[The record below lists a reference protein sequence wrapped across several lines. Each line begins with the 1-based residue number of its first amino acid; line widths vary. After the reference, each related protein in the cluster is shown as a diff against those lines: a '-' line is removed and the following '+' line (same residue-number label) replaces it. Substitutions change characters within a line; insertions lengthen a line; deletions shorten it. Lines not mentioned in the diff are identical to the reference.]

1 MTTIQEAIK
10 AYKSG
15 DKTTAYQLFHQAAVL
30 NENDL
35 TAWLGL
41 AATTPSSVEKAAA
54 YQHVIRQDPT
64 NTAAMKGLAKM
75 IAQNEVTVSPATQTK
90 TPIPP
95 LPQNQDR
102 PAERVIFSIRP
113 TFTIVILRIVVMLAV
128 ILFLGIYAT
137 NVSGSLGFIEG
148 LAVVIFGL
156 LFLVAIIASI
166 FALITY
172 YFIHYT
178 LSTQNLVIESGIL
191 GKSRRTIPVQRIQD
205 VSFNQ
210 SWLERLLNIGDI
222 LVESAGGF
230 GVIKLKE
237 VADYQKRIQQLS
249 QLIDQQ
255 QANSGLG
262 SP

>member
-1 MTTIQEAIK
+1 
-10 AYKSG
+10 
-15 DKTTAYQLFHQAAVL
+15 
-30 NENDL
+30 
-35 TAWLGL
+35 
-41 AATTPSSVEKAAA
+41 
-54 YQHVIRQDPT
+54 
-64 NTAAMKGLAKM
+64 
-75 IAQNEVTVSPATQTK
+75 
-90 TPIPP
+90 
-95 LPQNQDR
+95 
-102 PAERVIFSIRP
+102 
-113 TFTIVILRIVVMLAV
+113 MLAV

-137 NVSGSLGFIEG
+137 NVSGSLDFIEG

-156 LFLVAIIASI
+156 LFLVAIITSI

-172 YFIHYT
+172 YFIQYT

-230 GVIKLKE
+230 GIIKLKE
-237 VADYQKRIQQLS
+237 VADYQKRIRQLS